1 MGTVSGTS
9 ISFGTAVVFESANT
23 SQFGMAY
30 DANAQKIALG
40 YQDGSAGKARVGTVS
55 GTSISFGSS
64 TTFLSSTASD
74 INPVYDPDTQ
84 KVVFAYRDEG
94 DSNKGKARVGTI
106 SGTSISFGTE
116 VTFADHPAYMFENN
130 CAVYSTADDKVIIGY
145 EDGDATILKTVIGTI
160 SGTDISFTSPQNV
173 AGDTAHQSVVYD
185 SNANSVVYMYRDTDN
200 DNYGTGI
207 AGQLSQDL
215 TPGQTY
221 FVQTDGTLGLT
232 AGNPSVTAGTA
243 VASNKLIVK
252 G

>member
-1 MGTVSGTS
+1 
-9 ISFGTAVVFESANT
+9 
-23 SQFGMAY
+23 MAY

-40 YQDGSAGKARVGTVS
+40 YQDGSTGKARVGTVS

-116 VTFADHPAYMFENN
+116 VTFADHTAYMFENN

-160 SGTDISFTSPQNV
+160 SGTCLLYTSD
-173 AGDTAHQSVVYD
+173 AADE
-185 SNANSVVYMYRDTDN
+185 
-200 DNYGTGI
+200 
-207 AGQLSQDL
+207 
-215 TPGQTY
+215 
-221 FVQTDGTLGLT
+221 
-232 AGNPSVTAGTA
+232 
-243 VASNKLIVK
+243 
-252 G
+252 